1 MFDDYVELDSGA
13 AVDLGKALQ
22 MRYMPSK
29 QAGHG
34 GQATPGFVQ
43 RILKVF
49 RQEDGGQQQPHSDAE
64 QGAHE
69 SQAPYGRPAPV
80 ANASAAE
87 REDGNLKQEALRLL
101 LCVNDGR
108 AKTTLKQEVL
118 RNINDDRELF
128 THLRKEYF
136 MKRSWFTLRS
146 IGALTLAQV
155 GFQEQTDLR
164 KH

>member
-13 AVDLGKALQ
+13 AVNLGKALQ

-29 QAGHG
+29 QTGHS
-34 GQATPGFVQ
+34 GQATSRLVQ

-49 RQEDGGQQQPHSDAE
+49 RQQDGGQQQPHSEAE

-69 SQAPYGRPAPV
+69 QQAPFGRPAPG
-80 ANASAAE
+80 ANAAAAE
-87 REDGNLKQEALRLL
+87 REDGNLEQEALRLL
-101 LCVNDGR
+101 LCVDDGR

-118 RNINDDRELF
+118 QNINDDRELF

-136 MKRSWFTLRS
+136 MKTSWFTLRS

-155 GFQEQTDLR
+155 CFQEQTDMR